1 MMKEMAILRLIEKL
15 GILRM
20 NNYLMTL
27 SQYPV
32 RLYAA
37 TTPSTIGDVNNDPNH
52 DNLYYPEYYSQI
64 IIIVLI
70 LFSIIIPS

>member
-20 NNYLMTL
+20 NNYLITP

-37 TTPSTIGDVNNDPNH
+37 TTPSTTGHVNDDPNH
-52 DNLYYPEYYSQI
+52 GNLY
-64 IIIVLI
+64 
-70 LFSIIIPS
+70 